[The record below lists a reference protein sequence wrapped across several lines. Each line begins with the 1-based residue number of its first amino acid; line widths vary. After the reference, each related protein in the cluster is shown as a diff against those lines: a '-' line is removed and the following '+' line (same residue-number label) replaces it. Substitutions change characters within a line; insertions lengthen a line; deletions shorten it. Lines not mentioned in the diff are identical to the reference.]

1 MKTGCKCHTRQG
13 LETRGAG
20 SLEVDFVITVVVVQ
34 SHEGKANWC
43 LLAGDLLDWDPSR
56 PDRITPW
63 LPLVCR
69 AGVGGQG
76 RLGCMGVQRPPE
88 TFCPQELQERLGASL
103 RGPVGERRQ
112 GFPVGLVLKSC
123 R

>member
-76 RLGCMGVQRPPE
+76 RAGQAGLHG
-88 TFCPQELQERLGASL
+88 GAAAS
-103 RGPVGERRQ
+103 
-112 GFPVGLVLKSC
+112 
-123 R
+123 

>member
-76 RLGCMGVQRPPE
+76 RAGWAAWGCSGLLRPS
-88 TFCPQELQERLGASL
+88 AL
-103 RGPVGERRQ
+103 RSFRKDWGHP
-112 GFPVGLVLKSC
+112 
-123 R
+123 